1 MTQSTGWL
9 KNGRRAVVLG
19 AFTAIALALA
29 TYAFNLYQHQADF
42 LQDKGDAIHLRKL
55 TTEAHRGL
63 ITERNGDPLAV
74 STPVRSVWV
83 KPVELMEA
91 RGRWS
96 ELATLLDY
104 SPDALE
110 AILLPRK
117 TQKFLWVR
125 RQLSPEVAHKLQEA
139 AIPGVYLTDEYRR
152 YYPGGEVTANLLGFT
167 NVDDRG
173 QEGIE
178 LAFDDSLRGQPG
190 QERVVQDR
198 LGRVVEHVERIAPA
212 QSGADLALSI
222 DRRLQYIAYREL
234 KKAVQQHSAV
244 GGQMVILDVQTGE
257 VLAMVN
263 QPSYNPNNRSG
274 LKSEAFRNRA
284 VTDLFEPGS
293 TLKPFTI
300 AAGLEAGRFTPES
313 MIDTNPGSIR
323 IGNHE
328 IRDVHPI
335 GVVPLPVVIQKS
347 SNVGAIKVAF
357 AIEPKQF
364 WDLLNR
370 VGFGHP
376 SSIEVPGESAGQ
388 LDGYRN
394 WGMQDRAVLAIGYHL
409 TTSAVQLARAYGV
422 LASGGLLRPI
432 TVQRLTSKPPETRVM
447 SQEVAA
453 QVRAMMELVTE
464 KGGTAV
470 AAAVEGY
477 SVAGKTGTVKNNSG
491 GEYEEKSYKSLFAGF
506 LPASAPRLVGVVM
519 IDRPRGEQFY
529 GGLVAAPVF
538 SAVMHE
544 AVRIFNV
551 PPDKPLPVGK
561 APALL
566 PGWTTAPP
574 QMADKTQ

>member
-1 MTQSTGWL
+1 MKHRAQTPR
-9 KNGRRAVVLG
+9 NGRRLTVLV

-29 TYAFNLYQHQADF
+29 VYALNLYQKKADF

-55 TTEAHRGL
+55 KIEAHRGL

-74 STPVRSVWV
+74 STPVSSVWV
-83 KPVELMEA
+83 KPVELIEA
-91 RGRWS
+91 RQRWG
-96 ELATLLDY
+96 ELATLLGY
-104 SPDALE
+104 SQDALE
-110 AILLPRK
+110 ALLLPRK

-125 RQLSPEVAHKLQEA
+125 RQISPELAGKLKEA
-139 AIPGVYLTDEYRR
+139 SIPGVHLTDEYRR

-173 QEGIE
+173 QEGVE
-178 LAFDDSLRGQPG
+178 LAFDDALRGRPG

-198 LGRVVEHVERIAPA
+198 LGRVVEHVERIAPV
-212 QSGADLALSI
+212 QSGADVTLSI

-234 KKAVQQHSAV
+234 KKAVQKHSAV
-244 GGQMVILDVQTGE
+244 GGQMVVLDVQTGE

-263 QPSYNPNNRSG
+263 QPSYNPNNRNG
-274 LKSEAFRNRA
+274 AKSDAFRNRS

-300 AAGLEAGRFTPES
+300 AAGLESGRFTTES
-313 MIDTNPGSIR
+313 SIDTNPGYIR
-323 IGNHE
+323 VGNHE

-347 SNVGAIKVAF
+347 SNVGAIKIAL
-357 AIEPKQF
+357 ATEPKEF
-364 WDLLNR
+364 WSLLNR
-370 VGFGHP
+370 VGFGYP
-376 SSIEVPGESAGQ
+376 SNIEIPGEVAGQ
-388 LDGYRN
+388 LDGYRE
-394 WGMQDRAVLAIGYHL
+394 WGLQDRASLAMGYHL
-409 TTSAVQLARAYGV
+409 TASTVQLARAYAV
-422 LASGGLLRPI
+422 LASGGLLRSV
-432 TVQRLTSKPPETRVM
+432 TVQRVQGKPAETRVM
-447 SQEVAA
+447 SEEIAS
-453 QVRAMMELVTE
+453 QVRAMMQLVTE

-491 GEYEEKSYKSLFAGF
+491 GQYEEKSYKSLFAGF
-506 LPASAPRLVGVVM
+506 LPATAPRLVGVVM
-519 IDRPRGEQFY
+519 IDRPRGEQYY

-551 PPDKPLPVGK
+551 PPDKPLPASK
-561 APALL
+561 PPSLL
-566 PGWTTAPP
+566 AGWTTSPP
-574 QMADKTQ
+574 QVADKSQ

>member
-1 MTQSTGWL
+1 MNGQAQGL
-9 KNGRRAVVLG
+9 KNGRRTTVLAV
-19 AFTAIALALA
+19 FTTIALSLGI
-29 TYAFNLYQHQADF
+29 YAFHLYQNKADF

-55 TTEAHRGL
+55 TVEAHRGL
-63 ITERNGDPLAV
+63 IAERNGDPLAV
-74 STPVRSVWV
+74 STPVNSVWV

-91 RGRWS
+91 RKRWP
-96 ELATLLDY
+96 ELASLLDY

-110 AILLPRK
+110 ALLLPRK
-117 TQKFLWVR
+117 TQKFLWLR
-125 RQLSPEVAHKLQEA
+125 RQISPDIAQKLQQA
-139 AIPGVYLTDEYRR
+139 TIPGVYLTDEYRR
-152 YYPGGEVTANLLGFT
+152 YYPAGEVTANLLGFT

-178 LAFDDSLRGQPG
+178 LAFDDSLRGHPG

-198 LGRVVEHVERIAPA
+198 LGRVVEHVERISPM
-212 QSGADLALSI
+212 QSGGDLTLSI

-234 KKAVQQHSAV
+234 KKAVQQNSAV

-263 QPSYNPNNRSG
+263 QPSYNPNNRTG
-274 LKSEAFRNRA
+274 MKSEAFRNRA

-300 AAGLEAGRFTPES
+300 AAGLESGRFKPDS
-313 MIDTNPGSIR
+313 IIDTNPGYFR
-323 IGNHE
+323 AGNHE

-347 SNVGAIKVAF
+347 SNVGAIKVAL
-357 AIEPKQF
+357 AVEPQQF
-364 WDLLNR
+364 WSVLNR
-370 VGFGHP
+370 AGFGHP
-376 SSIEVPGESAGQ
+376 SNIEIPGEVAGQ

-394 WGMQDRAVLAIGYHL
+394 WGLQDRTSLAIGYHL
-409 TTSAVQLARAYGV
+409 TVSALQLARAYGV
-422 LASGGLLRPI
+422 FASGGLLRPV
-432 TVQRLTSKPPETRVM
+432 TVQRVTGKPSETRVM
-447 SQEVAA
+447 REEIAL
-453 QVRAMMELVTE
+453 QVRDMMKLVTE
-464 KGGTAV
+464 KGGTAE

-477 SVAGKTGTVKNNSG
+477 SVAGKTGTVKNNTG

-506 LPASAPRLVGVVM
+506 LPASAPRLIGVVM
-519 IDRPRGEQFY
+519 IDRPRGDQYY
-529 GGLVAAPVF
+529 GGKVAAPVF

-551 PPDKPLPVGK
+551 TPDKPLPPTK
-561 APALL
+561 PPALL
-566 PGWTTAPP
+566 PGWSTVQP